1 MLNEIRGKKMTVDR
15 TVKIISGTVVIVSVL
30 LGMNVNEAWF
40 YLTLFVGFMV
50 IQSAFTGFCPCEG
63 VAKVLG
69 AKEASCACDY
79 GKLK

>member
-1 MLNEIRGKKMTVDR
+1 MTVDR
-15 TVKIISGTVVIVSVL
+15 TVKIISGIVVILSVL

-63 VAKVLG
+63 VAKALG
-69 AKEASCACDY
+69 AKEESYACDF
-79 GKLK
+79 GKEK